1 MRFTQFTHV
10 AKLTCCSTSNQR
22 QQLKA
27 HGIARKLWQYRNS
40 LPAPMV
46 SQAALQSQRH
56 LKRTGKRS
64 SSSPTSTP
72 QPTPSLAVC
81 FQHPGRVAV
90 RGREA
95 MSHCFWQSPSIY
107 KRTWKSLLAM
117 GSSQTIFH
125 HAISCQIL
133 QCCTNLEPSRIEN
146 GPMWSNLITS
156 ISPGTSMQPDGHG
169 SWDVMG
175 ISLHFCFKNFGP
187 PWIPMVRHQP
197 KS

>member
-1 MRFTQFTHV
+1 MRFTHFTHV
-10 AKLTCCSTSNQR
+10 AKLTCCTTSNQR
-22 QQLKA
+22 QQLEA

-72 QPTPSLAVC
+72 QPTPSLAVG
-81 FQHPGRVAV
+81 FQHPGRLAV
-90 RGREA
+90 RGGEA
-95 MSHCFWQSPSIY
+95 MSHCFWQSSSIY

-117 GSSQTIFH
+117 ASSQTIFH

-133 QCCTNLEPSRIEN
+133 QWHLTLYLNAT
-146 GPMWSNLITS
+146 GWS
-156 ISPGTSMQPDGHG
+156 
-169 SWDVMG
+169 WEVMGCLPG
-175 ISLHFCFKNFGP
+175 ISLHVCFKNFGP
-187 PWIPMVRHQP
+187 PWPAISQVTET
-197 KS
+197 